1 LEKKLKSMKI
11 IVGRAALSKDFPAPS
26 LDGEETVVGVHSSGI
41 MLEEGLN
48 TSLSRNH
55 CSNCR
60 RKTHCYVEVN
70 RKTREAI
77 IHNTC
82 TKKECECKCKT
93 HFACK
98 QCGSLHPYGQK
109 CDRVE
114 PKKLSNSKNDE
125 EFDKIMNEYR
135 KKQEEKNKP
144 VIKKEAT

>member
-1 LEKKLKSMKI
+1 M
-11 IVGRAALSKDFPAPS
+11 SKDFPVPS

-114 PKKLSNSKNDE
+114 KKTGTSIKDDADFE
-125 EFDKIMNEYR
+125 KIMEKWR
-135 KKQEEKNKP
+135 KSKEKTTSPIPPVTGKDSKP
-144 VIKKEAT
+144 

>member
-1 LEKKLKSMKI
+1 MT
-11 IVGRAALSKDFPAPS
+11 KDFPVPS

-48 TSLSRNH
+48 TSLSRNY
-55 CSNCR
+55 CSNCK

-98 QCGSLHPYGQK
+98 QCGYLHPYGQK
-109 CDRVE
+109 CDRGE
-114 PKKLSNSKNDE
+114 PEKVPNSKNDK
-125 EFDKIMNEYR
+125 EFDKLMNEYR
-135 KKQEEKNKP
+135 KTQEEKNKP
-144 VIKKEAT
+144 IPPVKNKDSKS